1 MEDKQTR
8 VPLEA
13 SRRPA
18 LARGGQRM
26 GADLLRGQQASGAA
40 PAKRVQAAR
49 RRIYGRARPSVHG
62 DNERR
67 RREEAGAAR
76 GGGGRARGRKPGEGS
91 APARKELL
99 AGRLGRWR
107 GGARRFVDEREGS
120 AREEAAKMGVR
131 EGERAR
137 EREYV
142 SGKLRWQ
149 AARDGQTWLPA
160 FTGWRR
166 RKLAED
172 FRRSVGSWVLA
183 PFLL

>member
-1 MEDKQTR
+1 M
-8 VPLEA
+8 
-13 SRRPA
+13 
-18 LARGGQRM
+18 
-26 GADLLRGQQASGAA
+26 
-40 PAKRVQAAR
+40 
-49 RRIYGRARPSVHG
+49 
-62 DNERR
+62 
-67 RREEAGAAR
+67 
-76 GGGGRARGRKPGEGS
+76 
-91 APARKELL
+91 
-99 AGRLGRWR
+99 
-107 GGARRFVDEREGS
+107 DEREGS

-172 FRRSVGSWVLA
+172 FRRSVGSRFLA
-183 PFLL
+183 PFAIFTDTKSFRRALGDALSPINQLTDTKHTVPSDSTIEKVRKHLTEFLLGVSRC